1 MNLTRRLILS
11 AAALLLLITSV
22 SAKDNNDKKVD
33 YTGTQEVDISVGF
46 PSAAYLMAGQGLAYA
61 MKGLVN
67 IFVQEDNNI
76 TPADNTT
83 MLPTFKAE
91 YGYNVLSWLNLGAGV
106 NYSYGSWPMLYAES
120 NAHAWDENVHFTN
133 ITFNVKFYW
142 LNRKW
147 VRMYSGVGIGLALC
161 STNAGA
167 EDISE
172 AGKYTTL
179 AMPAFDLRLIGL
191 TVGQKLYGRFEVGT
205 VYGFVTAGIGYRF

>member
-11 AAALLLLITSV
+11 AAALLLLIPSV

-33 YTGTQEVDISVGF
+33 YTGTQEVDISVGLPYGSLF
-46 PSAAYLMAGQGLAYA
+46 RSASVVGDAFAGFNFISPSDIVSG
-61 MKGLVN
+61 
-67 IFVQEDNNI
+67 DNR
-76 TPADNTT
+76 TV
-83 MLPTFKAE
+83 LPTFRAE

-106 NYSYGSWPMLYAES
+106 NYSYGSYHMLYKEDNS
-120 NAHAWDENVHFTN
+120 YAWDEWTHLAT

-147 VRMYSGVGIGLALC
+147 VRMYSGVGVGLGIV

-167 EDISE
+167 ENAEE
-172 AGKYTTL
+172 AAGRSTSLLPT
-179 AMPAFDLRLIGL
+179 FDLRLIGL

-205 VYGFVTAGIGYRF
+205 LNTGLVSAGIGYRF